1 LLQES
6 LKSEDVV
13 DVHNAVGAIFALN
26 SKKNILDGLVSSGAV
41 NLDQIVQYLSSWKG
55 TDNFLEILSNVLKIA
70 IPILNLGAQLQHR
83 AGFRK
88 SEVSSVGERLA
99 KFTPLIG
106 DSRMLFRFWGI
117 LPIIQW
123 LLSHSKYPPATS
135 RLLKLERW
143 QIFTM
148 LAYFPT
154 EQLYYLRVHD
164 IIPSA
169 ITLPVVGKTV
179 TLNAKKLLQAS
190 SRFYLA
196 YIILEFFRL
205 KERSGLL
212 YAKQKALNK
221 TNANNVEANAEKAEL
236 ENNWNVH
243 KLTAAYNAFRLPG
256 ALHWSLESGI
266 ALNDVTGAVLG
277 LAASLITFSS
287 LWGAAG
293 IIPPPASPAVVVE
306 GDERKDEVRAI
317 SKEVEP
323 YAVESGTATS
333 SYVEVKGTQA

>member
-1 LLQES
+1 
-6 LKSEDVV
+6 
-13 DVHNAVGAIFALN
+13 
-26 SKKNILDGLVSSGAV
+26 
-41 NLDQIVQYLSSWKG
+41 
-55 TDNFLEILSNVLKIA
+55 
-70 IPILNLGAQLQHR
+70 LNLGARLQHK

-88 SEVSSVGERLA
+88 SKVSSVGERLA

-106 DSRMLFRFWGI
+106 DSRMLFRIWGI

-143 QIFTM
+143 QIFAM

-164 IIPSA
+164 IIPPA
-169 ITLPVVGKTV
+169 ITIPVIGKTV
-179 TLNAKKLLQAS
+179 ALNAKRLLQVS

-212 YAKQKALNK
+212 YTKQKALNK
-221 TNANNVEANAEKAEL
+221 TNGNDVEANTEKVEL
-236 ENNWNVH
+236 KNSWNVH
-243 KLTAAYNAFRLPG
+243 KLTVAYNTLRLPG

-266 ALNDVTGAVLG
+266 ALNDVTGAAFG

-287 LWGAAG
+287 LWAAAG
-293 IIPPPASPAVVVE
+293 IVPPPSPPAVMSGE
-306 GDERKDEVRAI
+306 GDEQEEARKMVEKA
-317 SKEVEP
+317 EP
-323 YAVESGTATS
+323 YSVELDTATS
-333 SYVEVKGTQA
+333 SYVEVKDTQA